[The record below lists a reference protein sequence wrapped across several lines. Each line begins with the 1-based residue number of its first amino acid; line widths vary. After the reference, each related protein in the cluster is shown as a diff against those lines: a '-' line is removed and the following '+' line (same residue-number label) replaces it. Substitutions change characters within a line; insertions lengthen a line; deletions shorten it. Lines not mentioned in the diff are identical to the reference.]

1 MDTTTPRRLKIR
13 VDLNKCVGS
22 TMCIQF
28 APTVFGLGPSR
39 QSEVI
44 DSTGDT
50 VARIREAA
58 EQCPLCAIE
67 LIDADTGE
75 TVFP

>member
-1 MDTTTPRRLKIR
+1 
-13 VDLNKCVGS
+13 
-22 TMCIQF
+22 MCIQF